1 MAGFAR
7 VQAAC
12 LEEAPFVADVLAGL
26 RGHPTVVIGFFANQ
40 ASHVLDDV
48 PDLLAKERGVRGQA
62 GSPVRFHATVIEDPA
77 IADLILEQ
85 ASAGDDALAPSPKRR
100 YSAITQSTGETAVA
114 TNKRKVMLPHTMGQ
128 QGIDIIRAREDIE
141 TVIYPAGISQADL
154 LPQLANCSGIAL
166 SGTPFKHT
174 EMESAPAM
182 QVVAR
187 IGVGFDAVEVPALTA
202 RRVPLMV
209 AGTANSVSVAE
220 QAFHLMI
227 TLAKKVRHMD
237 SLVRDGKWHE
247 RHQSPP
253 MELSG
258 KTVLIIGFG
267 RIGTRSA
274 NRCIGFD
281 MNVLI
286 FDPYVDAAKITA
298 AGCEPVADLD
308 AALPRADFVSI
319 HCPKSPATINLI
331 NADRLAKMK
340 KGAFLVN
347 TARGGIINEPALYD
361 ALVSGQIAG
370 AGLDVFYMEPTPL
383 DNKLLSLSNV
393 IASPHMAG
401 VTVEAIQAMAAATAR
416 NILSVL
422 DGAPNRDNTINPE
435 VYG

>member
-1 MAGFAR
+1 M
-7 VQAAC
+7 
-12 LEEAPFVADVLAGL
+12 
-26 RGHPTVVIGFFANQ
+26 
-40 ASHVLDDV
+40 
-48 PDLLAKERGVRGQA
+48 
-62 GSPVRFHATVIEDPA
+62 
-77 IADLILEQ
+77 
-85 ASAGDDALAPSPKRR
+85 
-100 YSAITQSTGETAVA
+100 A

-128 QGIDIIRAREDIE
+128 QGIDIMRAREDIE
-141 TVIYPAGISQADL
+141 TVIYPGNITQADL
-154 LPQLANCSGIAL
+154 LPQLANCSAIAL
-166 SGTPFKHT
+166 SSTPYKQT
-174 EMESAPAM
+174 EMDASPAM

-187 IGVGFDAVEVPALTA
+187 IGVGYDAVEVPALSA
-202 RRVPLMV
+202 RHVPLMV

-237 SLVRDGKWHE
+237 SLVRDGKWHD
-247 RHQSPP
+247 RHQAPP

-274 NRCIGFD
+274 KRCIGFD
-281 MNVLI
+281 MNVLV
-286 FDPYVDAAKITA
+286 FDPYVDAAKIVA

-319 HCPKSPATINLI
+319 HCPKSPATIDLI
-331 NADRLAKMK
+331 NVARLAKMK
-340 KGAFLVN
+340 QGAFLVN
-347 TARGGIINEPALYD
+347 TARGGIVNEPALYD
-361 ALVSGQIAG
+361 ALASGHIAG
-370 AGLDVFYMEPTPL
+370 AGLDVFDMEPTPL
-383 DNKLLSLSNV
+383 DNKLLSLPNV

-401 VTVEAIQAMAAATAR
+401 VTVEAIQAMAVATSR